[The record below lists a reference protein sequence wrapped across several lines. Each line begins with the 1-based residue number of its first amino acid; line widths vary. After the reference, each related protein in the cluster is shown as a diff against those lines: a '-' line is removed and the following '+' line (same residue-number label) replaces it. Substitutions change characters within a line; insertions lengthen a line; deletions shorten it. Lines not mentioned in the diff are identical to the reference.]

1 MTRKCLNRQLPFENK
16 EQNSH
21 RLSPPEKK
29 LINRHKKILR
39 FSFSVDRC

>member
-16 EQNSH
+16 EQNFH

-29 LINRHKKILR
+29 LINRHKKNFAIQFL
-39 FSFSVDRC
+39 CG